1 MCLVLTNME
10 RLFGDVKSCFFLLYV
25 GKVWGP
31 SLGSVGI
38 KRGWKISGELR
49 SFQTGH
55 RQSFHGLTCAL
66 RRLLLSYTME
76 PVLQPHGHRG
86 LWGGSPQPK
95 GLSFHPGQ
103 TAGVKVLAPQR
114 LLQVSHAYSIGSCDV
129 SWGVGAFLCVSLNP
143 ASLASGRDQVSAW
156 DPAGGWN
163 SLQERSVMV
172 ETEGGEEPLAHR
184 RCLGILG
191 LDT

>member
-31 SLGSVGI
+31 SLGSVDI

-114 LLQVSHAYSIGSCDV
+114 LLQVSQCTQHWQLWCFMGSGGIPLRV
-129 SWGVGAFLCVSLNP
+129 SKSCQFGIRKRPSVSLRP
-143 ASLASGRDQVSAW
+143 SRRMEFSSGKECDGW
-156 DPAGGWN
+156 DRGRGRAP
-163 SLQERSVMV
+163 S
-172 ETEGGEEPLAHR
+172 T
-184 RCLGILG
+184 
-191 LDT
+191 